1 MIGGVRNFK
10 AAMESENSAKGSHA
24 PDKLYFDEAMGDGPE
39 AGKDYL
45 LSLMF
50 SHFDRNNNGA
60 LEYDE
65 LHRVLRILSYFLGT
79 FSRINVAKYSV
90 KVSCVCPI

>member
-10 AAMESENSAKGSHA
+10 AAMESENSAKGSHV
-24 PDKLYFDEAMGDGPE
+24 PDKLYFDEAIGDGPE

-50 SHFDRNNNGA
+50 
-60 LEYDE
+60 
-65 LHRVLRILSYFLGT
+65 VLIF
-79 FSRINVAKYSV
+79 
-90 KVSCVCPI
+90 

>member
-10 AAMESENSAKGSHA
+10 AAMESENSAKGSHV

-45 LSLMF
+45 LSLMSVTTLAAF
-50 SHFDRNNNGA
+50 LYGCMYICSLA
-60 LEYDE
+60 
-65 LHRVLRILSYFLGT
+65 ILNLFL
-79 FSRINVAKYSV
+79 FL
-90 KVSCVCPI
+90 

>member
-10 AAMESENSAKGSHA
+10 AAMESENSAKGSHV
-24 PDKLYFDEAMGDGPE
+24 PDKLYLDEAMGDGPE

-65 LHRVLRILSYFLGT
+65 LHRVSLHQKTWGSSFLTTSKKFTASPGI
-79 FSRINVAKYSV
+79 S
-90 KVSCVCPI
+90 

>member
-10 AAMESENSAKGSHA
+10 AAMERGNNNVMGGGGGAGGLNSKVSPLSSSDEEGSTA
-24 PDKLYFDEAMGDGPE
+24 VGDGPE

-65 LHRVLRILSYFLGT
+65 LHRVNISFTVG
-79 FSRINVAKYSV
+79 
-90 KVSCVCPI
+90 